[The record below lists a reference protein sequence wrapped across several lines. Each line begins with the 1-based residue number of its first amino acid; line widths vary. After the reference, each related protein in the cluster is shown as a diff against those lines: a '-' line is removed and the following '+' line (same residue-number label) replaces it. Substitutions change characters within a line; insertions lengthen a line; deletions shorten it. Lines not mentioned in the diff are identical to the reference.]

1 LKMNLEQIV
10 QILPGVKH
18 PEKRL
23 TLNERLK
30 WTGAVLILYYVLAQI
45 PIYGMSEAARIHFK
59 ELEALLGAS
68 FGTIMTLGIGPIVT
82 SSIILQML
90 VGARIINWDLNTHHG
105 RVMFQGTQKMLAYI
119 FALVEA
125 LAYTLS
131 GYIQPASYSM
141 MNVGLVVL
149 QLAIGGWLVILMDE
163 IVSKWGFGSGVS
175 LFIAAG
181 ITKQIFVGLL
191 SFEMVGEYPAGRLV
205 GFIYSVINGNPEWV
219 FLVPIIST
227 LVVFL
232 VAIYAQGMRVE
243 IPLAFGT
250 LRGFGRKW
258 PLKFIYTNVIPV
270 ILVTALLINLQMWAK
285 FMAHPVEGSTELCG
299 PLGCFTS
306 EGTPKSGFA
315 YYITPPHRFI
325 YSIIIG
331 TATTTDI
338 IRFLIYLF
346 LMVGGTALFSLFWV
360 STAGMDAKTVA
371 RQIQASSLQ
380 IPGFRR
386 DPRIIEKVL
395 ERYITPLAILG
406 GAFVGF
412 LAAMADFAGALARGT
427 GILLAVMI
435 IYNMYEQLA
444 IQQLEDA
451 HPLIRRFMGKM

>member
-1 LKMNLEQIV
+1 MNLEQLV

-23 TLNERLK
+23 NLNERLK

-45 PIYGMSEAARIHFK
+45 PVYGISEAAMTHFK

-119 FALVEA
+119 FSVLEA

-131 GYIQPASYSM
+131 GYIQPASYTLFG
-141 MNVGLVVL
+141 VGIVVL
-149 QLAIGGWLVILMDE
+149 QLALGGWLVILMDE
-163 IVSKWGFGSGVS
+163 VVSKWGFGSGVS

-181 ITKQIFVGLL
+181 ITKQIFVGLFSL
-191 SFEMVGEYPAGRLV
+191 EMVGEYPAGRLV
-205 GFIYSVINGNPEWV
+205 GFIYSVMKGSPEWL
-219 FLVPIIST
+219 FLVPVVST
-227 LVVFL
+227 LLVFL

-285 FMAHPVEGSTELCG
+285 FMAHPVEGTTELCG
-299 PLGCFTS
+299 PLGCFTAD
-306 EGTPKSGFA
+306 GNPKSGFV

-325 YSIIIG
+325 YSLLVG
-331 TATTTDI
+331 TATTTDV
-338 IRFLIYLF
+338 IRFFIYLF
-346 LMVGGTALFSLFWV
+346 IMTFGTAMFSLFWV
-360 STAGMDAKTVA
+360 VTAGMDAKSVA

-386 DPRIIEKVL
+386 DPRIIERVL

-406 GAFVGF
+406 GAFVGL
-412 LAAMADFAGALARGT
+412 LAAMADFAGALVRGT

-451 HPLIRRFMGKM
+451 HPIIRKVMGKI